1 MDKVAIIGLGY
12 VGLPTACLAATVSF
26 DTLGYDTNIE
36 LIKELIQGSIRIKD
50 QTVQNLFLEAQKTR
64 LAKGALPSDAKY
76 ALQKED
82 WHEQMLAEE

>member
-50 QTVQNLFLEAQKTR
+50 QTVQNLFLEAQKSNN
-64 LAKGALPSDAKY
+64 LLLSADSECLKNSKMHL
-76 ALQKED
+76 
-82 WHEQMLAEE
+82 